1 METEKV
7 SKKRK
12 KPLILVL
19 LGLFLIGIVATFYM
33 YFTRPS
39 GEEIVNQFEAAVN
52 QGDIDTLEKL
62 VKGNKEMKL
71 TKKNLEQLISYAKD
85 EPSYLKESVFIMKA
99 QAAIEEKDKDAKL
112 QNPIFKMATEGEILQ
127 AGDYYI
133 SKEDGL
139 FSSYQIYARPYSLT
153 VSSDQ
158 ADTVIKVNGDESL
171 TTKEGNLETTIQ
183 NLPPGTYTV
192 TGSKKYEYAEINSKE
207 EINLFEDDTFSESVS
222 LELTGE
228 QLAIE
233 SDVEDISIFI
243 NGKDIGKKAT
253 VKEDSIFGGND
264 EDAELFGPF
273 STDGSIK
280 VHGEAKFPWGIA
292 KSEPQTIK
300 EDMTSVDV
308 TPKPFA
314 DKTNKD
320 QLVQTINDFAKQ
332 HIQALIK
339 QDAAII
345 KTATD
350 SIVNDLADDIQFD
363 KTNESYWKGKALG
376 TRINIGEA
384 SLSNEK
390 DQYQVTVPVE
400 FHYKQKE
407 YVKGITDAKEP
418 LEEVFVDSSVVLKYD
433 DKSKKWLVAENDTS
447 YFTTDDLMKG
457 EDVVKSEFE

>member
-1 METEKV
+1 METAKV

-12 KPLILVL
+12 MPVILIL
-19 LGLFLIGIVATFYM
+19 LGLFLIGIIATFYM

-62 VKGNKEMKL
+62 VTGNKEMKL

-139 FSSYQIYARPYSLT
+139 FSSFQIYARPYSLT

-158 ADTVIKVNGDESL
+158 ADTLIKVNDDEFL
-171 TTKEGNLETTIQ
+171 ETKEGNLETTIQ
-183 NLPPGTYTV
+183 NLPPGIYTV
-192 TGSKKYEYAEINSKE
+192 TGSKKYEYAEINTKE
-207 EINLFEDDTFSESVS
+207 EINLFEDDTFSKSVS

-253 VKEDSIFGGND
+253 VKEDSIFGGNN

-300 EDMTSVDV
+300 EDMTSLDV

-320 QLVQTINDFAKQ
+320 QVVQTINDFAKQ
-332 HIQALIK
+332 RIQALVK
-339 QDAAII
+339 KDAKII
-345 KTATD
+345 KTASD
-350 SIVNDLADDIQFD
+350 NIVKEYAEDIQFA
-363 KTNESYWKGKALG
+363 KLNESYWKGEALG
-376 TRINIGEA
+376 TRIDFGNVT
-384 SLSNEK
+384 LSNENE
-390 DQYQVTVPVE
+390 QYQVKLPVE
-400 FHYKQKE
+400 FNSKEKE
-407 YVKGITDAKEP
+407 YHGFNEDEP
-418 LEEVFVDSSVVLKYD
+418 LEEESEVTWLILTYNIE
-433 DKSKKWLVAENDTS
+433 SKKWIVSEIESNYFDNDV
-447 YFTTDDLMKG
+447 MKG
-457 EDVVKSEFE
+457 NEVVKTEFK

>member
-1 METEKV
+1 METSKV

-12 KPLILVL
+12 MPLILIL

-99 QAAIEEKDKDAKL
+99 QAAIEEKDKEAKL

-158 ADTVIKVNGDESL
+158 VDTLIKVNDDDFLE
-171 TTKEGNLETTIQ
+171 TKEGNLETTIQ
-183 NLPPGTYTV
+183 NLPPGIYTV
-192 TGSKKYEYAEINSKE
+192 TGSKKYEYAEINAKE
-207 EINLFEDDTFSESVS
+207 EINLFEDDKFSKSVS

-253 VKEDSIFGGND
+253 VKEESIFGGNN

-280 VHGEAKFPWGIA
+280 VHGEANFPWGIA

-320 QLVQTINDFAKQ
+320 QVVQTINDFAKQ
-332 HIQALIK
+332 RIQALVK
-339 QDAAII
+339 KDAKII
-345 KTATD
+345 KTASD
-350 SIVNDLADDIQFD
+350 NIVKEYAEDIQFA
-363 KTNESYWKGKALG
+363 KSNESYWKGEALG
-376 TRINIGEA
+376 TRIDFGNVT
-384 SLSNEK
+384 LSNENE
-390 DQYQVTVPVE
+390 QYQVKLPVE
-400 FHYKQKE
+400 FNSKEKE
-407 YVKGITDAKEP
+407 YHGFNEGEP
-418 LEEVFVDSSVVLKYD
+418 LEEESEVTWLILTYNNE
-433 DKSKKWLVAENDTS
+433 SKRWIVSEIESS
-447 YFTTDDLMKG
+447 YFDNDVMKG
-457 EDVVKSEFE
+457 NEVVKTEFK

>member
-1 METEKV
+1 METAKV

-12 KPLILVL
+12 MPLILIL

-33 YFTRPS
+33 YFNRPS
-39 GEEIVNQFEAAVN
+39 GEEIVNQFETAVN

-158 ADTVIKVNGDESL
+158 VGTLIKVNDDEL
-171 TTKEGNLETTIQ
+171 LETKEGNLETTVQ
-183 NLPPGTYTV
+183 NLPPGIYTV
-192 TGSKKYEYAEINSKE
+192 TGSKKYEYAEINAKE
-207 EINLFEDDTFSESVS
+207 EINLFEDDTYSESVA

-253 VKEDSIFGGND
+253 VKEDSIFGSND
-264 EDAELFGPF
+264 EDPELFGPF

-280 VHGEAKFPWGIA
+280 VHGEAKLPWGIA

-300 EDMTSVDV
+300 EDMVSIDV

-314 DKTNKD
+314 DNTNKD
-320 QLVQTINDFAKQ
+320 QVVQTINDFAKQ
-332 HIQALIK
+332 RIQALVK
-339 QDAAII
+339 KDAKII
-345 KTATD
+345 KTASD
-350 SIVNDLADDIQFD
+350 NIVKEYAEDIQFA
-363 KTNESYWKGKALG
+363 KSNESYWKGEALG
-376 TRINIGEA
+376 TRIDFGNVT
-384 SLSNEK
+384 LSNENE
-390 DQYQVTVPVE
+390 QYQVKLPVE
-400 FHYKQKE
+400 FNSKEKE
-407 YVKGITDAKEP
+407 YHGFNEGEP
-418 LEEVFVDSSVVLKYD
+418 LEEESEVTWLILTYNNE
-433 DKSKKWLVAENDTS
+433 SKKWIVSEIESNYFDNDV
-447 YFTTDDLMKG
+447 LKG
-457 EDVVKSEFE
+457 NQVVKTEFK

>member
-1 METEKV
+1 METAKV
-7 SKKRK
+7 AKKRK
-12 KPLILVL
+12 MPLILII

-33 YFTRPS
+33 YFNRPG

-71 TKKNLEQLISYAKD
+71 TKENLEQLISYAKD

-99 QAAIEEKDKDAKL
+99 QAAIEEKDKDAKF

-158 ADTVIKVNGDESL
+158 ADTLIKVNGDEFL
-171 TTKEGNLETTIQ
+171 ETKEGNLETTIK
-183 NLPPGTYTV
+183 NLPPGVYNV
-192 TGSKKYEYAEINSKE
+192 IGSKKYEYAEINAKE
-207 EINLFEDDTFSESVS
+207 EINLFEDDTFSKSVS

-253 VKEDSIFGGND
+253 VKEESIFGGND

-273 STDGSIK
+273 STDGTIK
-280 VHGEAKFPWGIA
+280 VHGEANFPWGIA
-292 KSEPQTIK
+292 KSEPQIIK

-320 QLVQTINDFAKQ
+320 QVVKTINDFAKQ
-332 HIQALIK
+332 KIQALVK
-339 QDAAII
+339 KDATII
-345 KTATD
+345 KTASD
-350 SIVNDLADDIQFD
+350 NIVKEYAEDIQFA
-363 KTNESYWKGKALG
+363 KSNESYWKGEALG
-376 TRINIGEA
+376 TRIDFGNVTF
-384 SLSNEK
+384 SNENE
-390 DQYQVTVPVE
+390 QYQVKLPVE
-400 FHYKQKE
+400 FHSKEKE
-407 YVKGITDAKEP
+407 YHGFNDGEP
-418 LEEVFVDSSVVLKYD
+418 LEEEFEVTWVMLTYNDE
-433 DKSKKWLVAENDTS
+433 SKKWTVSEIESN
-447 YFTTDDLMKG
+447 YFDNDLMKG
-457 EDVVKSEFE
+457 KEVVKSEFE